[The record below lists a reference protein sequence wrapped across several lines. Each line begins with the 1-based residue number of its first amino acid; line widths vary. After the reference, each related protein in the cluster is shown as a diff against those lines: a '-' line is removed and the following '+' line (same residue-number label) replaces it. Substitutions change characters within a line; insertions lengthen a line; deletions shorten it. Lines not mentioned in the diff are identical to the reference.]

1 MCVSCQLSLAMGERD
16 GSNYR
21 EIMQE
26 RGVILWERV
35 ERLEQSKSEEEEE
48 CEYNEKNTAR

>member
-1 MCVSCQLSLAMGERD
+1 MGERD